1 MRALSVA
8 ALLALAGMLGAC
20 SDGGSVSGGVGG
32 GGGSGGGG
40 GGSSGSD
47 LPASAL
53 QSSDGLIAYM
63 KQLIATQ
70 TNETSEP
77 IRLGD
82 VTLPVS
88 DNTEP
93 ANVN

>member
-1 MRALSVA
+1 MRFLSVA

-20 SDGGSVSGGVGG
+20 SDGSSTSGGSAGG
-32 GGGSGGGG
+32 GGGG

-53 QSSDGLIAYM
+53 QSSDDLIAYL

-77 IRLGD
+77 VMLGD

-88 DNTEP
+88 DTTEP
-93 ANVN
+93 VSLN